1 MDITLTFLFCVWQA
15 QVQRRIALKSS
26 VILDKIA
33 NVRGAVIMAYPM
45 GLPEYDLVKI
55 SLDSENLDVS

>member
-1 MDITLTFLFCVWQA
+1 MKN
-15 QVQRRIALKSS
+15 RIALNKS
-26 VILDKIA
+26 ILQDKIA
-33 NVRGAVIMAYPM
+33 NVRGAVVMAYPM